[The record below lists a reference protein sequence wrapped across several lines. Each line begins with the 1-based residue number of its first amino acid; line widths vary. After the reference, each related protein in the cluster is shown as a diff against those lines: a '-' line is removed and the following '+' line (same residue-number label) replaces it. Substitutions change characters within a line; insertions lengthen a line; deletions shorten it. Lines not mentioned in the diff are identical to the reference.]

1 MSENPQHPELLA
13 PAGGWDCL
21 RAAVANGAD
30 AVYFGLPRFNARLRA
45 DNFRDEELP
54 DVVTFCHR
62 HGVKAYVAFNTLV
75 FTGELDAAE
84 AMLRDCSRAGVDAL
98 IVQDVGLVRLA
109 RTVVP
114 ELPIHASTQMTI
126 TSPEGVEFARELGV
140 ERVVLARELS
150 LRDLEKF
157 RTQST
162 SGATEKSEI
171 RNQKSEMPLEVFVHG
186 ALCVAYSGQCLT
198 SESLGQRS
206 ANRGECAQACR
217 MTYELIVDGVVRDLG
232 DKRYLLSP
240 QDLAA
245 VEEIPALL
253 ERGVTSFKIEGRLK
267 SPEYVAAVCQVYR
280 RALDAALVAGT
291 VAATPPSQHVSAAP
305 SPQAPASS
313 RRGVADTRCDEGVAA
328 TLVPA
333 ALPPQVSAPAAH
345 RITDDE
351 RYKLEMTFSRGL
363 FTGWM
368 HGVDHQRLVPAR
380 SGKKR
385 GPFAGAL
392 TRVGGESVE
401 FDSAVPLKP
410 GDGIVFETGGD
421 TNAEQGGRIYQIKG
435 RRYFFEH
442 DRIDFSKLKIGD
454 RVWKTDDPALGKKLR
469 QSFTGRIEPRR
480 IPVNLVVRGAAGEP
494 LEVEAGVW
502 SEPLADGCARRD
514 RAPGGT
520 GGPPVPPIVRSA
532 IPLQTARTA
541 PLTDEK
547 LREHLGRF
555 GEHPYALGELR
566 NELKGDV
573 ILPISELN
581 RVRRELAFALDAAHQ
596 RRRAESPQT
605 WRDVFRG
612 CDAPSQSVPAAP
624 SPRAPTHQRTGLT
637 ETSCNE
643 GRAVA
648 DKSEIRAERS
658 ETAMGAGG
666 ANQKSEIRL
675 TVLCRTME
683 HMEAALAC
691 GVPLLYV
698 DFEDIRR
705 YRDAVALV
713 RGHCVPACGE
723 GAAGTCCDGASQPRM
738 QPQIFL
744 ATPRIQKAGERGFFK
759 LIENAAPDGVLIRN
773 LGAIDYFR
781 ATPLRRIGDFSLNV
795 ANPLTAQHFIG
806 RGLERLTI
814 SYDLNIA
821 QVLALLAE
829 CGVEGSS
836 ALRVPRSAFEITL
849 HQHMPMFHMEHCVF
863 AAFMSKGTSFL
874 DCGRPCDT
882 HRVHLRDR
890 VGIQHPLRADVGC
903 RNTLFNAVAQTGA
916 GFFDALRGAGLSNFR
931 VELLEE
937 DAVESARV
945 IRAYQSLIAGE
956 RDGEGLWRELKAQSQ
971 LGVTKGTLTAR

>member
-1 MSENPQHPELLA
+1 VKSEHPELLA

-75 FTGELDAAE
+75 FTGELDTAE

-109 RTVVP
+109 RKITP

-157 RTQST
+157 NVETRMTNDEGGHSS
-162 SGATEKSEI
+162 SGI
-171 RNQKSEMPLEVFVHG
+171 RHSSLPLEVFVHG

-217 MTYELIVDGVVRDLG
+217 MTYELIVDGEVRDLG
-232 DKRYLLSP
+232 DRRYLLSP

-245 VEEIPALL
+245 VEQIPALL

-267 SPEYVAAVCQVYR
+267 SPEYVAGVCQVYR
-280 RALDAALVAGT
+280 RALDDAI
-291 VAATPPSQHVSAAP
+291 
-305 SPQAPASS
+305 
-313 RRGVADTRCDEGVAA
+313 
-328 TLVPA
+328 
-333 ALPPQVSAPAAH
+333 AH
-345 RITDDE
+345 REHRLGEAE
-351 RYKLEMTFSRGL
+351 RYQLEMTFSRGL

-392 TRVGGESVE
+392 ARVGDECVE
-401 FDSAVPLKP
+401 FDTAVPLKP
-410 GDGIVFETGGD
+410 GDGIVFDTGGD

-442 DRIDFSKLKIGD
+442 GRIDFSRLKPGD
-454 RVWKTDDPALGKKLR
+454 RVWKTDDPALEKQLR
-469 QSFTGRIEPRR
+469 QSFTGRIGPRR
-480 IPVNLVVRGAAGEP
+480 IPVNLTVRGAANGP
-494 LEVEAGVW
+494 LEVVCDLPSGAV
-502 SEPLADGCARRD
+502 
-514 RAPGGT
+514 T
-520 GGPPVPPIVRSA
+520 VKSA
-532 IPLQTARTA
+532 ILLQPARTA

-566 NELKGDV
+566 SELTGDV

-596 RRRAESPQT
+596 RRRDESSQT
-605 WRDVFRG
+605 WREVFAAHG
-612 CDAPSQSVPAAP
+612 QSPVTSHQSHPALA
-624 SPRAPTHQRTGLT
+624 
-637 ETSCNE
+637 
-643 GRAVA
+643 
-648 DKSEIRAERS
+648 
-658 ETAMGAGG
+658 
-666 ANQKSEIRL
+666 
-675 TVLCRTME
+675 VLCRSMDQI
-683 HMEAALAC
+683 EAALGC
-691 GVPLLYV
+691 GVATLCV

-713 RGHCVPACGE
+713 RGRG
-723 GAAGTCCDGASQPRM
+723 GA
-738 QPQIFL
+738 QIIL
-744 ATPRIQKAGERGFFK
+744 ATPRIQKAGEQGFFK

-773 LGAIDYFR
+773 LGAIDFFR
-781 ATPLRRIGDFSLNV
+781 ADTGLRRIGDFPLNV
-795 ANPLTAQHFIG
+795 ANPLTAQHFIAC
-806 RGLERLTI
+806 GLERVTI
-814 SYDLNIA
+814 SYDLNIG
-821 QVLALLAE
+821 QVLALLAAAPP
-829 CGVEGSS
+829 SW
-836 ALRVPRSAFEITL
+836 FEITL

-874 DCGRPCDT
+874 DCGRPCDR

-890 VGIQHPLRADVGC
+890 VGAEHPLRADVGC
-903 RNTLFNAVAQTGA
+903 RNTLFNAMPQTGA
-916 GFFDALRGAGLSNFR
+916 AYFDALRGAGLRNFR
-931 VELLEE
+931 IELLEE
-937 DAVESARV
+937 DAAESVRV
-945 IRAYQSLIAGE
+945 IRAYQALLTGE
-956 RDGEGLWRELKAQSQ
+956 RDGEGLWRELRAQSQ
-971 LGVTKGTLTAR
+971 LGVTKGTLAEKAAIPAQTARSAR